1 MSHLQIGTSLFWW
14 SNRLPWQRK
23 CGLLM
28 RAPPIETNLDICG
41 MASKPKNPN
50 YDLSFVLEL
59 ALLPTKSTILK
70 SPPKIDLEH
79 EEHKY
84 AALITVKQDQGDFSH
99 EAHPQLSL
107 LILTVVMPGL
117 WRQRHRS

>member
-14 SNRLPWQRK
+14 SNRLPSQRK

-41 MASKPKNPN
+41 MASKPKNPK

-59 ALLPTKSTILK
+59 ALLPTKLK
-70 SPPKIDLEH
+70 EP
-79 EEHKY
+79 
-84 AALITVKQDQGDFSH
+84 F
-99 EAHPQLSL
+99 
-107 LILTVVMPGL
+107 
-117 WRQRHRS
+117 